1 MRTTRT
7 ALALTIGA
15 LPLAAGLAMAPNA
28 AAADDATV
36 TVVHGVPGLTVD
48 VFANGKELL
57 PDFKPG
63 TVTDALKLPA
73 GSYDLAVFANG
84 QGPGGTPAIKADNVD
99 VPAGANA
106 SVVAHLDAAGKPKLS
121 VFVNDTSKVA
131 AGKARLTVRHTAAAP
146 AVDVRAG
153 GQPVFTGLT
162 NPNEKKGD
170 VAAGTVSADVEL
182 AEGTN
187 TVVYAWGNSSAGY
200 KLATQQISGLHSAP
214 GGVPAGEAGLADD
227 GALPAWALGLM
238 AAALVGAGVSAR
250 RLVTADARR

>member
-106 SVVAHLDAAGKPKLS
+106 SVVAHLDAAGKPS
-121 VFVNDTSKVA
+121 SPSSSTTP
-131 AGKARLTVRHTAAAP
+131 ARWRPARHASPCATPPPLPPSTCAP
-146 AVDVRAG
+146 VGSRC
-153 GQPVFTGLT
+153 
-162 NPNEKKGD
+162 
-170 VAAGTVSADVEL
+170 S
-182 AEGTN
+182 
-187 TVVYAWGNSSAGY
+187 
-200 KLATQQISGLHSAP
+200 
-214 GGVPAGEAGLADD
+214 PA
-227 GALPAWALGLM
+227 
-238 AAALVGAGVSAR
+238 
-250 RLVTADARR
+250 